1 MYGIDTNVIIRY
13 LVLDDPEQSAK
24 AVAFLETYCT
34 EEQPGFI
41 SLIVLCEIVWVL
53 RRAYKYPKEQ
63 ILKVLENVMFTGELV
78 IENPE
83 VAWEAFRRYKNG
95 NADFSDYLIG
105 RLNRFY
111 GCTKTVTLD
120 QPAGET
126 EDFLLL

>member
-24 AVAFLETYCT
+24 AVTFLETYCT

-53 RRAYKYPKEQ
+53 RRAYKYPKGQ
-63 ILKVLENVMFTGELV
+63 ILKVLENLMLTGELV

-83 VAWEAFRRYKNG
+83 VAWEAFRRYKDG
-95 NADFSDYLIG
+95 KADFSDYLIG
-105 RLNRFY
+105 RLNRFC
-111 GCTKTVTLD
+111 GCQKTVTLD
-120 QPAGET
+120 QTAGVT
-126 EDFLLL
+126 EDFVLL